1 MPSAL
6 WLNGDYTHTDGYD
19 WCCPC
24 LTKLL
29 GSKSLQ
35 VLSTRDPRQYLLLK
49 VLKARGLGS
58 ELRVARCGVQPLHT
72 TDIGL
77 AAGEEFLSNN
87 RIVVAATTAC
97 TSRRSNTWHFL
108 FLNSVLVT
116 GSGKS
121 NADVWET
128 RFNVERG
135 ISVWMKLKQAIMY
148 LNAHNNQILTFY
160 DNSKFTVDG
169 KQKLHNVVQPWKI
182 LHKQSVGIDASES
195 LLHKQSIS
203 ECKR

>member
-1 MPSAL
+1 MLIKFWRVLYSFGRFWSAVFAL
-6 WLNGDYTHTDGYD
+6 RLNGDYTHTDGYD

-24 LTKLL
+24 LKAFRLP
-29 GSKSLQ
+29 KS
-35 VLSTRDPRQYLLLK
+35 TNFINPRSQKQEAIL

-58 ELRVARCGVQPLHT
+58 ALRVARCGVQPLHT

-87 RIVVAATTAC
+87 RIVVLKHLA
-97 TSRRSNTWHFL
+97 L
-108 FLNSVLVT
+108 FVSQLHYNSVLVT

-121 NADVWET
+121 NVDVWET

-160 DNSKFTVDG
+160 DNS
-169 KQKLHNVVQPWKI
+169 LH
-182 LHKQSVGIDASES
+182 G
-195 LLHKQSIS
+195 
-203 ECKR
+203 

>member
-1 MPSAL
+1 MLP
-6 WLNGDYTHTDGYD
+6 
-19 WCCPC
+19 
-24 LTKLL
+24 
-29 GSKSLQ
+29 
-35 VLSTRDPRQYLLLK
+35 LSHKAFRIQESTNFINPRPEKQYLLLK

-58 ELRVARCGVQPLHT
+58 ALRVARCGVQPLHT

-77 AAGEEFLSNN
+77 AAGKEFLSNN

-121 NADVWET
+121 NVDVWET

-135 ISVWMKLKQAIMY
+135 IAVWMKLKQAIMY

-160 DNSKFTVDG
+160 DNS
-169 KQKLHNVVQPWKI
+169 LH
-182 LHKQSVGIDASES
+182 G
-195 LLHKQSIS
+195 
-203 ECKR
+203 